1 MSPVEII
8 KELDRFKITKQLLHE
23 MTRLYLT
30 FSVFL
35 LQLEMPHCEWVYPT
49 S

>member
-23 MTRLYLT
+23 MTRLYST
-30 FSVFL
+30 FTVFL
-35 LQLEMPHCEWVYPT
+35 LQLEMLNCECVYFT
-49 S
+49 A